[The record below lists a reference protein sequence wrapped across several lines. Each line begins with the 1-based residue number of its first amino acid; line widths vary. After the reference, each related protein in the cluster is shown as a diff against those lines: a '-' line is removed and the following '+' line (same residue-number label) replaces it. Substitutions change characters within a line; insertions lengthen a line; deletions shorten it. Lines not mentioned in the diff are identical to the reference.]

1 MSEKI
6 SITGITASGKHG
18 VLPLEK
24 MEAQE
29 FVVDVTLKT
38 ELAIAPKSDSLAD
51 TVDYSEVA
59 KLVHQVITGPSVN
72 LIEKLA
78 GDIGNLILNKFPKVD
93 SVEITVHKPKAPIP
107 VAFGDVAVT
116 IKSERWKQ

>member
-24 MEAQE
+24 IEAQE

-38 ELAIAPKSDSLAD
+38 ELATAAKSDSLAD

-93 SVEITVHKPKAPIP
+93 SVEVTVHKPKAPIP

-116 IKSERWKQ
+116 IKSER

>member
-18 VLPLEK
+18 VLPIEK

-38 ELAIAPKSDSLAD
+38 ELATAAKSDSLAD

-59 KLVHQVITGPSVN
+59 KLVHQVITGSSVN